1 MPDPSWARIGAWGAR
16 MASGFGPGGGR
27 AGGRKRSPVQVQPGS
42 GTRSR
47 TAGSKWGAPDGPT
60 WTCSQCGLGEQFGFR
75 TFCRKP
81 TCRAPR
87 AGGAWAGGQQQ
98 VVSLAA
104 KLKAAE
110 EREKALKSK
119 VRTLESGTV
128 GDAAAAGA
136 GAGQEPTA
144 PWAKGKELKEPT
156 EVEKLLGQKK
166 SLETHYDC
174 SSGAAAELL
183 AEVEAKL
190 QAARESRDRAKPT
203 SAQLREANL
212 RAEKAA
218 AVLEAAEA
226 EQQRCQSALQAA
238 KAKVLEAKM
247 ADEAA
252 RAQQVEVQARVATEG
267 PSRGVANDVDVLR
280 VQCKHLASRIG
291 VSLEE
296 LGLAAGLTKLATD
309 LERKAAEDV
318 ADAAAGEPPAAGG
331 GGSAAPGAGQAAP
344 APSAEPRGAGEPG
357 EPAMAVDEEAPRLT
371 EEEEAWLNGGTAPPD
386 GTAEPEKHKR
396 YVEVL
401 EQGYARLAKR
411 QRQG

>member
-1 MPDPSWARIGAWGAR
+1 
-16 MASGFGPGGGR
+16 MASGNGPGGGR

-42 GTRSR
+42 GARGTRSR

-60 WTCSQCGLGEQFGFR
+60 WACSKCGLGDQFGFR
-75 TFCRKP
+75 TFCRDP
-81 TCRAPR
+81 TCRTPR

-110 EREKALKSK
+110 EREKVLKSK
-119 VRTLESGTV
+119 VKTLESGTV
-128 GDAAAAGA
+128 GATAAAGA
-136 GAGQEPTA
+136 GAGQEPKA
-144 PWAKGKELKEPT
+144 PWAKGKEPT
-156 EVEKLLGQKK
+156 EVEKLLRQEKW
-166 SLETHYDC
+166 LETECDC
-174 SSGAAAELL
+174 SAGAWAELL
-183 AEVEAKL
+183 ADTKAKL

-218 AVLEAAEA
+218 AVLEAAEV

-238 KAKVLEAKM
+238 KAKVLEAKL
-247 ADEAA
+247 AEEAA

-309 LERKAAEDV
+309 LERKAAEEV
-318 ADAAAGEPPAAGG
+318 ADASAGEPPAAGG

-344 APSAEPRGAGEPG
+344 APSAEPRGTGEPG
-357 EPAMAVDEEAPRLT
+357 EPAMAVDEEAPKLT
-371 EEEEAWLNGGTAPPD
+371 EEEEAWLNGATPPPD
-386 GTAEPEKHKR
+386 STAQPEQHKR

-411 QRQG
+411 QRHG